1 LNYEEAQRAE
11 KESWFMTKKELEWVD
26 VMKMIVKAKP
36 DLETTNE
43 PKNKSLKKLHKFVT
57 HFGFDI
63 FIMI

>member
-1 LNYEEAQRAE
+1 
-11 KESWFMTKKELEWVD
+11 MTKKELEWVD